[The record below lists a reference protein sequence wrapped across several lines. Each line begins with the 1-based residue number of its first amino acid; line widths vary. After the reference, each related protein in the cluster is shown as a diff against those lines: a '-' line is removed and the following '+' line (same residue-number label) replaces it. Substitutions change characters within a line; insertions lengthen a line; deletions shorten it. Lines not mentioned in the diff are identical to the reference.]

1 MWTRTESLHP
11 EAYIDHIILDNGKTI
26 SPDIFSCVDVIYIC
40 WQCDAKFP
48 FLLCVILVKKPK
60 QTKNPNTIK
69 DPWSW
74 ILTSNSKVNQVY
86 KSQLFEM
93 FSVQI
98 VHNF

>member
-26 SPDIFSCVDVIYIC
+26 SPDIFSCVSVIYIC

-48 FLLCVILVKKPK
+48 FLLCHIGKK
-60 QTKNPNTIK
+60 QTNPPPPNSIK
-69 DPWSW
+69 DPWTW
-74 ILTSNSKVNQVY
+74 ILTSDSKVNQVY